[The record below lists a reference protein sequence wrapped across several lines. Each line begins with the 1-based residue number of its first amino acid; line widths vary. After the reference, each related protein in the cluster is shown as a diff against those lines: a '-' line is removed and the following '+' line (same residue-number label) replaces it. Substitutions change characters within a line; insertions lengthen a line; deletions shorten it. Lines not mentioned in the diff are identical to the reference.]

1 MSPNPF
7 DCFLFKP
14 TKVLTFTEENYLK
27 AIYHLE
33 ISSEKNETSTN
44 TIAEHLAIKPATVT
58 AMLKKLN
65 DKKYIS
71 YQKYGKVS
79 LSKTGKNIA
88 LQIVRK
94 HRLWEVFL
102 VDKLDFTWDEIHE
115 IAEQL
120 EHIQSAKLIDKLDEF
135 LKFPAFDPHG
145 DPIPNTKGIIHEQV
159 RKTLSEAKLGVVYKV
174 IAVKDTSSEFLQYLM
189 QLHITL
195 STKIKVISKFEFDN
209 SLLILINNK
218 REITISEKFSQHII
232 IA

>member
-1 MSPNPF
+1 M
-7 DCFLFKP
+7 
-14 TKVLTFTEENYLK
+14 LTFTEENYLK

-33 ISSEKNETSTN
+33 ISSEKKETSTN
-44 TIAEHLAIKPATVT
+44 TIADHLAIKPATVT

-65 DKKYIS
+65 HKKYVS

-79 LSKTGKNIA
+79 LSKTGLEIA

-102 VDKLDFTWDEIHE
+102 VDKLDFTWDEVHE

-120 EHIQSAKLIDKLDEF
+120 EHIQSAKLIDRLDKY
-135 LKFPAFDPHG
+135 LKFPAIDPHG
-145 DPIPNTKGIIHEQV
+145 DPIPNTKGVINKQT
-159 RKTLSEAKLGVVYKV
+159 KTSLCDAKIGKMYKV
-174 IAVKDTSSEFLQYLM
+174 MAVKDSSSEFLQYLM

-195 STKIKVISKFEFDN
+195 ATKIKVLSKIEFDN
-209 SLLILINNK
+209 SLIIEINGK
-218 REITISEKFSQHII
+218 KEIVISEKFSQNII

>member
-1 MSPNPF
+1 MM
-7 DCFLFKP
+7 
-14 TKVLTFTEENYLK
+14 LTFTEENYLK

-33 ISSEKNETSTN
+33 ISSETRETSTN
-44 TIAEHLAIKPATVT
+44 TIAEHLGIKPATVT

-65 DKKYIS
+65 DKEFIS

-79 LSKTGKNIA
+79 LSAAGRNIA

-102 VDKLDFTWDEIHE
+102 VEKLDFTWDEVHE

-120 EHIQSAKLIDKLDEF
+120 EHIQSPKLIDQLDKF
-135 LKFPAFDPHG
+135 LKYPAFDPHG
-145 DPIPNTKGIIHEQV
+145 DPIPDTAGQVHEQT
-159 RKTLSEAKLGVVYKV
+159 RLTLAHAEIGKVYKV
-174 IAVKDTSSEFLQYLM
+174 IAVNDTSAVFLQYLM

-195 STKIKVISKFEFDN
+195 STKLKVLSRLEFDQ
-209 SLLILINNK
+209 SMIILINHK
-218 REITISEKFSQHII
+218 KEIIISEKLSQNIL